1 MRSFVGN
8 LECDTLDSME
18 IKIKKLHPEAI
29 TPSQAYVMDAGMDLF
44 AVRDTVVS
52 VGGTVIISTGIAMEI
67 PEGYAGLIWD
77 KSGLAVNHG
86 LKIFGGVIDAGYR
99 GEVKVG
105 IGNFNSR
112 EYVIKAGNKVAQ
124 MLIQK
129 IESPRIVVVDEL
141 SDTSRGDGGF
151 GSTGK

>member
-1 MRSFVGN
+1 MANSEYN
-8 LECDTLDSME
+8 TLTSME
-18 IKIKKLHPEAI
+18 IKIKKLHPEAVV
-29 TPSQAYVMDAGMDLF
+29 PSYAYAMDAGMDLF
-44 AVRDTVVS
+44 ASEEIIVP
-52 VGGTVIISTGIAMEI
+52 VGGTAIVSTGIAMEI

-86 LKIFGGVIDAGYR
+86 LKTFGGVIDAGYR

-105 IGNFNSR
+105 IRNFNSR

-151 GSTGK
+151 GSSGK